1 MARSLPDATRWQAE
15 TPLRW
20 RRAWASLAL
29 VLLALVATG
38 CYNYRTGESHI
49 GDSINFTLP
58 AFPETGGNAVQVFT
72 EMHYQPSF
80 RTQEGPRLLPPLDSV
95 PVTGR
100 EVRYTSLEE
109 YKGLTIPQRD
119 YDSETAQQLI
129 NINCTVCHGAN
140 LRGDGPIVPYMDIGP
155 LPVDLTLPLTKDST
169 DGELFGFISDGGRQG
184 QAARINGLVS
194 RSPMPEFRRL
204 LTEGERWT
212 LVQFLRFQIGR

>member
-1 MARSLPDATRWQAE
+1 MPSQVEKSL
-15 TPLRW
+15 
-20 RRAWASLAL
+20 RRRRILASLAL
-29 VLLALVATG
+29 VLLALVAVG
-38 CYNYRTGESHI
+38 CYNYKTGESHI

-109 YKGLTIPQRD
+109 YKGLTVPRKD
-119 YDSETAQQLI
+119 YDTETAQHLI
-129 NINCTVCHGAN
+129 DINCTVCHGTG
-140 LRGDGPIVPYMDIGP
+140 LRGDGPIVPFMDIGP
-155 LPVDLTLPLTKDST
+155 FPADLTLALTKDST

-184 QAARINGLVS
+184 QAARINGLDS

-204 LTEGERWT
+204 LTEDERWA
-212 LVQFLRFQIGR
+212 LVQFLRLQIGR